1 MFEKKTTLII
11 PTKDRS
17 QKIITLLKY
26 LEKNKIIFKDI
37 FIIDSSNY
45 NHKIKIKKFIKNKK
59 IKFMTHF
66 HLQLFREI

>member
-45 NHKIKIKKFIKNKK
+45 NHKIKIKIHKNKK